1 MKRTSHLLTI
11 FIFLVIQFLFINP
24 IKFTSK
30 VSAADSW
37 KNIYGI
43 CAVDQKA
50 EDVYKNTKYAKQMG
64 YEYIAI
70 NPSSTPKE
78 YHKNPDCAGLKFYLT
93 DPCFYPQVLSGYNR
107 DILKV
112 IYPL

>member
-1 MKRTSHLLTI
+1 MKRATYLLTI

-24 IKFTSK
+24 IKFTTA

-43 CAVDQKA
+43 CAVDQEA
-50 EDVYKNTKYAKQMG
+50 ADVYKNTKYAIQAG

-78 YHKNPDCAGLKFYLT
+78 YHKNPDCAGLKFYLI
-93 DPCFYPQVLSGYNR
+93 DPYFYLQVLSGYNR
-107 DILKV
+107 DIDTNDP
-112 IYPL
+112 IS